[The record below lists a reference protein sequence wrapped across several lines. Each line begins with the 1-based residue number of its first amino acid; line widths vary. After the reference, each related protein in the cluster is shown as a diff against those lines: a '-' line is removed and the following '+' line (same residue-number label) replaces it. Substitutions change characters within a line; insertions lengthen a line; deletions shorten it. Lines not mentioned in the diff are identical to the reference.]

1 MNSKNIIDLEL
12 KYGAHN
18 YHPLPVVL
26 KKGEGVFLW
35 DVEGKKYYDFL
46 SAYSAV
52 NQGHCHPS
60 IISALNE
67 QSQKLTL
74 TSRAFHNDILGPYE
88 KFITDFFG
96 YFSFVAKPNDV
107 IRFSSVGYK
116 NAEFI
121 IPDTLTTNKY
131 SLIQIMFEDTIMLKT
146 ATIYPWPSKEQFAKA
161 FVETKIP
168 NDDYQRALANLSRS
182 QLQDRMEFT
191 PMDGAQNFKW
201 QQQQIQTK
209 LYYAGQYPPNQLF
222 NPVAWIKFIEAWKRG
237 DFKKK

>member
-1 MNSKNIIDLEL
+1 MKIKFIFLYLFVLLLFSGISQQNKNDSLYIQFSGIVVTQDSL
-12 KYGAHN
+12 K
-18 YHPLPVVL
+18 PLPYCTVID
-26 KKGEGVFLW
+26 KSTRRG
-35 DVEGKKYYDFL
+35 
-46 SAYSAV
+46 
-52 NQGHCHPS
+52 
-60 IISALNE
+60 
-67 QSQKLTL
+67 T
-74 TSRAFHNDILGPYE
+74 
-88 KFITDFFG
+88 ITDFFG